1 MSDILAIDQYQRK
14 IISIIFRFLIIG
26 YSVFLLLYCNCLF
39 RWYVNLGVFIMYIIV
54 YLVLYRREKIISLLR
69 LLNDYIFISFILYQI
84 KGIDIYSFALL
95 FAPILNTHNHSG
107 EKKSVL
113 LYVLPLISLFIVT
126 KKIDLWYSVPFL
138 LFLLINTFDSLR
150 TKFFRFQQKLNSV
163 IDDFF
168 TSEEIINRPYKI
180 YEKAIPILNAS
191 NTLRH
196 DISNIICLKIENNR
210 FSIING
216 STFVW
221 NFDIIDKEVFFEN
234 IKDKNTLFNIK
245 FSIENKII
253 NNNIV
258 IVCPVNS
265 HPFCFILLSEN
276 LKNFNQFPYS
286 LFISK
291 ILNPF
296 FHRLSKVLDADLRQK
311 KNELIKLNEL
321 EEKINYVTNSVNS
334 MHFIRNKLGPV
345 KSYLAIVEDYNKT
358 LDPQKKLKIEPYIL
372 KERRK
377 LNSSISQILEKAD
390 YILTKSNNP
399 FNVYK
404 TELHGLQQLFSE
416 IRRIWSYYFDIDNFA
431 IGWIVNK
438 ERIKYNVKYNQ
449 VGIELVLTNW
459 ISNMNKYNIG
469 DYGIEFTETKEYYN
483 VTFYNSLDCS
493 TPNSTKFV
501 DQYNTSDRAEITRRN
516 SRGLLEV
523 KDFLIQMEISEE
535 MYIRENKL
543 YFTLGFKKF
552 LYDES
557 PNN

>member
-1 MSDILAIDQYQRK
+1 MSAILEIDKYQRK
-14 IISIIFRFLIIG
+14 IISVIFRFIIIG
-26 YSVFLLLYCNCLF
+26 YSVFLLLYCNSIF
-39 RWYVNLGVFIMYIIV
+39 KWYFNIGAFIL
-54 YLVLYRREKIISLLR
+54 YLVMYFVLYKRDKIISLLR
-69 LLNDYIFISFILYQI
+69 LLNDYVFISFILYQTQEI
-84 KGIDIYSFALL
+84 GIYSFALL

-107 EKKSVL
+107 EKKSIL
-113 LYVLPLISLFIVT
+113 LYIFPLLSLFIVT
-126 KKIDLWYSVPFL
+126 KDFELWYSVPFF

-150 TKFFRFQQKLNSV
+150 TKYFRFQQKLNSV

-168 TSEEIINRPYKI
+168 TSEELINRPYRI

-196 DISNIICLKIENNR
+196 NISNIICLKIEKNR
-210 FSIING
+210 FSIVNG
-216 STFVW
+216 SSFIW
-221 NFDIIDKEVFFEN
+221 DFDIIDKKVFFEN
-234 IKDKNTLFNIK
+234 IKDKKTLFNVK
-245 FSIENKII
+245 LSLDNKEI

-276 LKNFNQFPYS
+276 LENFNQFPYS

-291 ILNPF
+291 LLNPF
-296 FHRLSKVLDADLRQK
+296 FYRLSKVLDADLRKK
-311 KNELIKLNEL
+311 KNELIKLTEL

-345 KSYLAIVEDYNKT
+345 KSYLAMIEDYNRT
-358 LDPQKKLKIEPYIL
+358 SDPLKKLKIEPFL
-372 KERRK
+372 VKERQK
-377 LNSSISQILEKAD
+377 LNTSIFQILERAE

-416 IRRIWSYYFDIDNFA
+416 VRRIWSYFFDVDNFDL
-431 IGWIVNK
+431 GWIVSK
-438 ERIKYNVKYNQ
+438 DRIKCDVRYNH

-459 ISNMNKYNIG
+459 ISNMSKYNSG
-469 DYGIEFTETKEYYN
+469 DYGIEFTETDEYYN
-483 VTFYNSLDCS
+483 VILYNSIDCS
-493 TPNSTKFV
+493 FPNSTKFV
-501 DQYNTSDRAEITRRN
+501 DEFNTSDRAEITRRN

-523 KDFLIQMEISEE
+523 KDFLTQMDISEE
-535 MYIRENKL
+535 MYIRDSIV
-543 YFTLGFKKF
+543 YFSLGFKKY

-557 PNN
+557 TNN